1 MDIKSFITLAPGVEI
16 ETLVEEPVG
25 RTGINVINFFSSL
38 LVFLENKLEW
48 LSLASLYS
56 LV

>member
-25 RTGINVINFFSSL
+25 RTGINVRNFFFF
-38 LVFLENKLEW
+38 VTGVPGK
-48 LSLASLYS
+48 
-56 LV
+56 